1 MTLKIGYE
9 PIKGDP
15 EDDSCDHS
23 DNDDTQDEEEFSN
36 PEVYT
41 EEEMEAVEGHIQQYF
56 GEIENVFHELVSPD
70 IHVDICMV
78 PPTEERDYYTL
89 VTMGM
94 GAHRM
99 NVPKNWRHSLPTGR
113 RKAKSFTM
121 CSGNKNWRAACKSV
135 VPATADC
142 RNEM

>member
-41 EEEMEAVEGHIQQYF
+41 EEEMEAVEGHIEQYF
-56 GEIENVFHELVSPD
+56 GKFENVFHELVSPD
-70 IHVDICMV
+70 IHVGHL
-78 PPTEERDYYTL
+78 R
-89 VTMGM
+89 
-94 GAHRM
+94 GAAPLRSGTTA
-99 NVPKNWRHSLPTGR
+99 PWSPWAWALTG
-113 RKAKSFTM
+113 
-121 CSGNKNWRAACKSV
+121 
-135 VPATADC
+135 
-142 RNEM
+142 